1 MISWRTLLA
10 KTRALLRNRRADDGA
25 AREIAAHLALLE
37 EEYERRGM
45 PPEQARLAARRALGG
60 AEQARQAHR
69 DARSLL
75 WLEQT
80 LQDLRHAW
88 RALLHSPGFT
98 FVAISTLALGIGVN
112 TTLFS
117 AYNAIALKPLPVA
130 DAGRVVRLE
139 RFFASRSTGDYQYAF
154 SYPEYEDLR
163 DHESAFA
170 STIATSWPLRI
181 LVSPDGQPSS
191 APIAVQAQLVSG
203 NYFGGLGIP
212 AAIGRVFSAEEDGAP
227 GAHPVAVLSHAF
239 WQRQFHSDPGI
250 IGRIVNINRIAFVII
265 GVTPASF
272 TGTSLNPQVPDLWAP
287 IAMQQQLVPGKYW
300 LRTPTDFSF
309 QILARLQPG
318 IAVKQAQAETDTLV
332 RQFATSYRTPDR
344 TLAVKL
350 QATAFL
356 GNTDD
361 INFQVGIGAMMAVFF
376 LVLFV
381 ACANVTN
388 MLLARGAARQRE
400 ISVRMALG
408 ASRARVIR
416 HLLTEAVLLSLAGGI
431 AGLALAAAA
440 GKLLWVAMD
449 EILVRQHGSDFAF
462 SLNFSPDWRVFGYVF
477 LLCLVAGMVFGLSPA
492 LQITRPDLTVSL
504 KDDTTSFGHGVSRS
518 RLRGLLI
525 GGQIAVSMLL
535 LTSAGLLVRGLARSQ
550 KADPGFDTRSV
561 YLMRGDF
568 GDDPVRAAASFHR
581 MVDWLGARS
590 EIRNVGYGTAP
601 MLGTWTPY
609 IVVHHAGAVAG
620 EVKGRTVAS
629 YASDRYLDTLGI
641 QMLRGR
647 NFTPEESAAGRH
659 VAIISAATARLFW
672 PGEDPIGKRFQL
684 DLKFDGKLTEFEV
697 IGIARDVR
705 FANLTRTDP
714 AHVYFP
720 PDPALILPALIS
732 FRGDPQ
738 SSLRALW
745 GGLRSYDPT
754 LLPRIDLWNM
764 DTMVV
769 GMQRT
774 LARSLAM
781 LAGILALL
789 SLTLAGI
796 GIYGV
801 MAYVVSQR
809 TREIGVRM
817 ALGATA
823 ARVVRS
829 VAVAGLRPVLAGMA
843 IGLVAG
849 AGASLLL
856 HRTLV
861 FPGSLDFLYGVRFY
875 DPLTFLGIT
884 AFLVFVSLLASL
896 MPSLRAVRVDPV
908 EALRYE

>member
-1 MISWRTLLA
+1 
-10 KTRALLRNRRADDGA
+10 
-25 AREIAAHLALLE
+25 
-37 EEYERRGM
+37 
-45 PPEQARLAARRALGG
+45 
-60 AEQARQAHR
+60 
-69 DARSLL
+69 
-75 WLEQT
+75 
-80 LQDLRHAW
+80 
-88 RALLHSPGFT
+88 
-98 FVAISTLALGIGVN
+98 
-112 TTLFS
+112 
-117 AYNAIALKPLPVA
+117 
-130 DAGRVVRLE
+130 
-139 RFFASRSTGDYQYAF
+139 
-154 SYPEYEDLR
+154 
-163 DHESAFA
+163 
-170 STIATSWPLRI
+170 
-181 LVSPDGQPSS
+181 
-191 APIAVQAQLVSG
+191 
-203 NYFGGLGIP
+203 
-212 AAIGRVFSAEEDGAP
+212 
-227 GAHPVAVLSHAF
+227 
-239 WQRQFHSDPGI
+239 
-250 IGRIVNINRIAFVII
+250 
-265 GVTPASF
+265 
-272 TGTSLNPQVPDLWAP
+272 
-287 IAMQQQLVPGKYW
+287 
-300 LRTPTDFSF
+300 
-309 QILARLQPG
+309 
-318 IAVKQAQAETDTLV
+318 
-332 RQFATSYRTPDR
+332 
-344 TLAVKL
+344 
-350 QATAFL
+350 
-356 GNTDD
+356 
-361 INFQVGIGAMMAVFF
+361 
-376 LVLFV
+376 
-381 ACANVTN
+381 
-388 MLLARGAARQRE
+388 
-400 ISVRMALG
+400 
-408 ASRARVIR
+408 
-416 HLLTEAVLLSLAGGI
+416 
-431 AGLALAAAA
+431 
-440 GKLLWVAMD
+440 
-449 EILVRQHGSDFAF
+449 
-462 SLNFSPDWRVFGYVF
+462 
-477 LLCLVAGMVFGLSPA
+477 
-492 LQITRPDLTVSL
+492 
-504 KDDTTSFGHGVSRS
+504 
-518 RLRGLLI
+518 
-525 GGQIAVSMLL
+525 
-535 LTSAGLLVRGLARSQ
+535 
-550 KADPGFDTRSV
+550 
-561 YLMRGDF
+561 
-568 GDDPVRAAASFHR
+568 

-590 EIRNVGYGTAP
+590 EVRAVGYGTAP

-609 IVVHHAGAVAG
+609 IVIHHAGAVAG

-641 QMLRGR
+641 PMLRGR
-647 NFTPEESAAGRH
+647 NFTPEESVAGRH

-720 PDPALILPALIS
+720 PDPALILPVLIS

-745 GGLRSYDPT
+745 SGLRAYDPT
-754 LLPRIDLWNM
+754 LLPRIDLWNV

-843 IGLVAG
+843 AGLVAG

-875 DPLTFLGIT
+875 DPLTFLAIT

-896 MPSLRAVRVDPV
+896 VPSLRAVRVDPV